1 MHRMEEKVNH
11 NSIKNLFV
19 EVRLLKL
26 ILARDVSYE
35 QLEAFFNKNP
45 DVNKNRVFEN
55 GYVVELN
62 HAIEGCFILDQVEEG
77 IYWLKQLYITQSEAG
92 KLPFL
97 LEAILVLAK
106 DRNAKSVY
114 VHSHQPVVDLLLEA
128 LQFYPQTQSLSEEK
142 YPVKG
147 GSWWAYNVS

>member
-1 MHRMEEKVNH
+1 MEEKVNH

-19 EVRLLKL
+19 EVKPLKL
-26 ILARDVSYE
+26 ILAKNMSYE
-35 QLEAFFNKNP
+35 QLETFFTKNP
-45 DVNKNRVFEN
+45 NVDKNSVFEK
-55 GYVVELN
+55 GYVVEMN
-62 HAIEGCFILDQVEEG
+62 NMVEGCFILDQVEEG

-106 DRNAKSVY
+106 ERNAKSVY

-128 LQFYPQTQSLSEEK
+128 LQFYPQTTSLFEKK
-142 YPVKG
+142 YPVKSG
-147 GSWWAYNVS
+147 NWWAYNVS